1 MILPFVVYIISIST
15 IFNFFDQYPQVS
27 AVPNRRILNQQLTEL
42 HLLECDE
49 NEEVSTCRME
59 FTCRNKDE
67 FVYEDEINNSCERG
81 CQCQRGFVRENVE
94 KNAKCIHEDKC
105 CGDFERW
112 NECGSVCPRN
122 CENMDDMFGGDM
134 INCVQSCKPGCECD
148 DGYVRESNLPSAMC
162 VPTFICDAIRCGENE
177 VWNYCGVKK
186 SCVRTCE
193 EVRKEFMLG
202 QLDDNFKIERMN
214 KALIGCRFN
223 DCSADCECKTG

>member
-1 MILPFVVYIISIST
+1 MLRKKIKKIILQR
-15 IFNFFDQYPQVS
+15 IFFPTWPDMATWRPPWQPSHLAWPALASQKPGRFFT
-27 AVPNRRILNQQLTEL
+27 L
-42 HLLECDE
+42 
-49 NEEVSTCRME
+49 
-59 FTCRNKDE
+59 
-67 FVYEDEINNSCERG
+67 
-81 CQCQRGFVRENVE
+81 
-94 KNAKCIHEDKC
+94 
-105 CGDFERW
+105 
-112 NECGSVCPRN
+112 
-122 CENMDDMFGGDM
+122 
-134 INCVQSCKPGCECD
+134 VQSCKPGCECD

-223 DCSADCECKTG
+223 DCSADCECRTG

>member
-1 MILPFVVYIISIST
+1 MRSTTHAKEAASANAVSYVKMLRKTQNAFMKINAVV
-15 IFNFFDQYPQVS
+15 
-27 AVPNRRILNQQLTEL
+27 ILNVGTSV
-42 HLLECDE
+42 
-49 NEEVSTCRME
+49 EV
-59 FTCRNKDE
+59 
-67 FVYEDEINNSCERG
+67 
-81 CQCQRGFVRENVE
+81 FVRETV
-94 KNAKCIHEDKC
+94 KI
-105 CGDFERW
+105 W
-112 NECGSVCPRN
+112 
-122 CENMDDMFGGDM
+122 MTFGGDM

-223 DCSADCECKTG
+223 DCSADCECRTG